1 MSPHHPSTLLQPSEG
16 YGLAVDVWS
25 CGVVLYQMMSGG
37 HSPYNITAT
46 STQMLHAHLK
56 KHALNGIKRPH
67 GMGEMQF
74 PEAVL
79 QLVRRMLTFDPAQRI
94 TCEEIL
100 QHPWVKANNGSI
112 NGSINGSSPS
122 PSSSLSPVRRAALVG
137 SPHRTPT
144 RTTLNAPGISP
155 KRTRSRTPGA
165 THGTNAGA
173 GYGAGTPTRF
183 PSLTPNGGFS
193 THQPRYHDHTH
204 GRVVSAME
212 ELGFDR
218 EVIHGSIDRKVCNI
232 VTATHYLLLRQLER
246 DDQDGGADGGV

>member
-1 MSPHHPSTLLQPSEG
+1 M
-16 YGLAVDVWS
+16 AVDVWS
-25 CGVVLYQMMSGG
+25 CGVVLYKMISGG

-56 KHALNGIKRPH
+56 KHALNGIKRPQ
-67 GMGEMQF
+67 GMGEIQF

-100 QHPWVKANNGSI
+100 QHAWVKAGNGSVS
-112 NGSINGSSPS
+112 GSSSSSMLTSSPSSSPS
-122 PSSSLSPVRRAALVG
+122 PARRVALLG

-144 RTTLNAPGISP
+144 RSRTFKAPGISP
-155 KRTRSRTPGA
+155 KRTPSRTLGSA
-165 THGTNAGA
+165 QGIGTGDDNMH
-173 GYGAGTPTRF
+173 F
-183 PSLTPNGGFS
+183 PSITPSGGFS
-193 THQPRYHDHTH
+193 THQPRYHDQAH

-218 EVIHGSIDRKVCNI
+218 EVIHESIDRKMCNI
-232 VTATHYLLLRQLER
+232 VTATHYLLMRQLER
-246 DDQDGGADGGV
+246 DEQDGGV